1 MDWIEQ
7 AVFTSAENDRAS
19 GYQVVATSPG
29 VCEADVRELAVW
41 GPSHDALLESAPN
54 AVSLNFHPLPSGAY
68 CASRTTPAGW
78 EYSGR
83 GGARIYTQCLIVP
96 PKALTQFAN
105 NPFALLR
112 AALAGGALRVY
123 DEVPKR
129 LEPLRL
135 AGRAAAVD
143 TTLLARLCTNPG
155 PQWLVS
161 LVQAALSSARIAIA
175 GGPPAELMI
184 NGLINCL
191 PLECRTEFSFST
203 GLKFSARRPFRVVA
217 LSGDKGER
225 RRVQRLYDLKVLVLS
240 AGPPAELAPID
251 SWPRFIGRVLKL
263 GRTSFLAAQLSERRP
278 EFAPQDLP
286 ALGLQLLEELDASS
300 LHNQPADDPWPAE
313 PPAGKVAPGEGF
325 AGLEEVP
332 ASPPPVGRPPARQP
346 APPDEVQRAHEAH
359 RRFQKASRS
368 SPALKCR
375 AAAPSA
381 LLEPESPEVLAMLEK
396 LDDLVYDAIAGK
408 AAAMD
413 RLKSFWSQV
422 RGELDEPMFSESR
435 EQYLRY
441 ALSIWEGGVEPGGV
455 RHSSRAVQA
464 LDVLCLLFDEE
475 F

>member
-41 GPSHDALLESAPN
+41 GPSHDALLESVPN

-68 CASRTTPAGW
+68 CAGRTTPAGW

-96 PKALTQFAN
+96 PKVLKQFAN

-112 AALAGGALRVY
+112 AALAGGSLRVY

-135 AGRAAAVD
+135 AGGAGTVD

-155 PQWLVS
+155 PRWLVA
-161 LVQAALSSARIAIA
+161 LVQAALNPGQIAIA

-217 LSGDKGER
+217 LTGDKGER
-225 RRVQRLYDLKVLVLS
+225 RRVRRLYDLTVLDLS

-251 SWPRFIGRVLKL
+251 SWPRFIGRVLKS
-263 GRTSFLAAQLSERRP
+263 GRTSFLAAQLSQPRP

-300 LHNQPADDPWPAE
+300 IHNRPADDPWPGE
-313 PPAGKVAPGEGF
+313 PPAGTVAGSKPF
-325 AGLEEVP
+325 AGLEGVP
-332 ASPPPVGRPPARQP
+332 ASPPPVDRPPARQA
-346 APPDEVQRAHEAH
+346 APSDDVQRAHEAH
-359 RRFQKASRS
+359 RRFQKVARS
-368 SPALKCR
+368 SSALKCR

-381 LLEPESPEVLAMLEK
+381 QLEAESPEVLAMLEK

-408 AAAMD
+408 AASMEQ
-413 RLKSFWSQV
+413 LKLFWPQV
-422 RGELDEPMFSESR
+422 RRELGEPMFAESR

-441 ALSIWEGGVEPGGV
+441 ALSIWEGGVEPGNV
-455 RHSSRAVQA
+455 RRCSRAVQA
-464 LDVLCLLFDEE
+464 LDVLCLLFEDES
-475 F
+475 